1 MKKGFAV
8 AALVLGIF
16 SIILAIFSIKFNF
29 LLGFIGFA
37 LGIIGLILGCV
48 SIARK
53 ESARIPAISGII
65 TSLIGIIVSPISI
78 IVILFT
84 LLTTFFSDFTKTTV
98 ERIIP
103 SPNGQ
108 TRVELISYDEGALGG
123 STNVRVVKVNEQTEL
138 SVVGQPPVGDGE
150 RVAGGQWDDY
160 KRMIVT
166 WWDDEH
172 FQIVI
177 PYEYTSTCNIM
188 DVDLSSDE
196 IVTSGWYKE
205 ELTDE

>member
-65 TSLIGIIVSPISI
+65 TSLIGVIVSP

-84 LLTTFFSDFTKTTV
+84 FLATFFSDFTKTTV

-177 PYEYTSTCNIM
+177 PYKYTSTCNIM